1 MKVLVLGYGMLGYE
15 IVKQTK
21 WDYISRKKDN
31 FDITNK
37 DMFSSFFIESHEGLI
52 FTKKYDCIINCIA
65 NTNTYLNDRDSHW
78 TINYE
83 GTANLVDFCNSWNIK
98 LVQISTDHVY
108 VNSIKEASENDV
120 PVHDK
125 NWYGYTKL
133 VSDAYVQLKAKDYLL
148 IRESHKPY
156 PFLYKQAWSDQHS
169 CGDYVNIIASM
180 IITLVKNNA
189 TGLFNV
195 GTDVKSWY
203 DLTKQEFNTEKIN
216 RPIHIPE
223 DISMDIT
230 KIKKYLDNIQ

>member
-1 MKVLVLGYGMLGYE
+1 MKILVLGYGMLGYE
-15 IVKQTK
+15 IVQQTK
-21 WDYISRKKDN
+21 WDYISRKKNN

-52 FTKKYDCIINCIA
+52 FTTKYDCIINCIA
-65 NTNTYLNDRDSHW
+65 NTDTYSNDRESHW
-78 TINYE
+78 AINYE
-83 GTANLVDFCNSWNIK
+83 AAANLVDFCNNWNIK

-108 VNSIKEASENDV
+108 ANSVKNASETDV

-133 VSDAYVQLKAKDYLL
+133 ASDAYVQLKSKDYLL

-156 PFLYKQAWSDQHS
+156 PFPYKQAWSDQYT
-169 CGDYVNIIASM
+169 CGDYVNTIASM
-180 IITLVKNNA
+180 IISLVKNNA
-189 TGLFNV
+189 SGLFNV
-195 GTDVKSWY
+195 GTDLKSWH

-216 RPIHIPE
+216 RPVHTPE

-230 KIKKYLDNIQ
+230 KIKKYFDNI